1 MQSKDIMNKIEEI
14 LSDVKIA
21 ILATIDAEEAPRLR
35 WMSPVLLD
43 SRPNVLYTISSP
55 HFHKIHQLENN
66 PQVEWM
72 IQTLD
77 VSEVVNVKGKINII
91 DNPALKAEVIEK
103 MDDRLNVFWRLSS
116 EETDFLVLETIIDEA
131 SYYLPMRPTKTT
143 VRFAKKI

>member
-1 MQSKDIMNKIEEI
+1 MQPKDIMNKIEEI

-21 ILATIDAEEAPRLR
+21 VLASIDTDQAPRLR
-35 WMSPVLLD
+35 WMSPVVLD
-43 SRPNVLYTISSP
+43 SRPNAIYTISSP
-55 HFHKIHQLENN
+55 HFQKIHQLENN

-77 VSEVVNVKGKINII
+77 ISEVVNVKGKINII

-116 EETDFLVLETIIDEA
+116 EETDFLVLETIIEEA
-131 SYYLPMRPTKTT
+131 SYYLPMRPTKNT
-143 VRFAKKI
+143 VRFSDRK